1 MRPLIL
7 ALAAALATTAAAPAV
22 AQGWAPQHRSY
33 GWDTRSQYDR
43 PGDYRCDAYWDA
55 NRSDC
60 DARWRDQRRYSS
72 HGRYDGW
79 SEGRG
84 YRDHRRWSSYP
95 RSQADAWRG
104 AYGRPDLVYPGGGH
118 HQGGWSD
125 GARDPR
131 RIDWCRASYRSYD
144 PASGYYRAYDGRVIF
159 CG

>member
-7 ALAAALATTAAAPAV
+7 ALAAAALATTAAAPAV

-55 NRSDC
+55 NRTDC

-72 HGRYDGW
+72 HGQYY
-79 SEGRG
+79 GRG
-84 YRDHRRWSSYP
+84 HGDYRRWSSYP
-95 RSQADAWRG
+95 QSQADAWRG
-104 AYGRPDLVYPGGGH
+104 AYGRPDLVYPGGGYQ
-118 HQGGWSD
+118 QGGWSH

-131 RIDWCRASYRSYD
+131 RVDWCRANYRSYD
-144 PASGYYRAYDGRVIF
+144 PVSGYYRTYDGRVIF